1 MIYQKPAYY
10 IQTNSGRYQPVPTMR
25 TEGGSPL
32 GNSNQEY
39 GGYRDKFD
47 KVIPAYMIS
56 KKKS

>member
-25 TEGGSPL
+25 TEGGSPV

-47 KVIPAYMIS
+47 KVIPAYMIRN
-56 KKKS
+56 